1 MIWRKPMQAQIDDAR
16 LKQLLKEAFMEALE
30 EKKEIFHDLMI
41 EAMEDAA
48 LVRAIR
54 EGETTETVNRQDVFD
69 ILEGNA

>member
-1 MIWRKPMQAQIDDAR
+1 MQTLIDDTR
-16 LKQLLKEAFMEALE
+16 LKKLLKEAFIEALE

-41 EAMEDAA
+41 EAMEETA

-54 EGETTETVNRQDVFD
+54 EGEATETVSKKDVFD